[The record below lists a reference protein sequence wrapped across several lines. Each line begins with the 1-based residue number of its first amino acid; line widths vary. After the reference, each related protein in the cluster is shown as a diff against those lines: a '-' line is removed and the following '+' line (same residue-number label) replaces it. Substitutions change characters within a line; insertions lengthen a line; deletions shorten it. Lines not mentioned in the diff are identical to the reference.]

1 MSTVKVAINGFGRI
15 GRLVFRQ
22 IYNMEGIDV
31 VAINDLTSPKVL
43 AHLLKYDS
51 AQGRFEGGEVTYTDT
66 SIAVNGDEVR
76 IYAQKDPSQIPWGDH
91 DVDVVIESTGFFTDK
106 AKAEAHLKAGA
117 KRVVISA
124 PATGDLKTIVFN
136 VNHNILDGSETIIS
150 CASCTTNCLAP
161 MAKVMNDQFKIVM
174 GIMTT
179 IHAYTN
185 DQNTLDAPHPKGDL
199 RRSRA
204 AAQNIV
210 PNSTGAAKA
219 IGLVLPEL
227 KGKLDGSAQR
237 VPVITGSL
245 TELTTVLERQVTI
258 EEVNTAMRAASN
270 ESFGYTE
277 DEIVS
282 SDVIGSTF
290 GSLFDATQ
298 TKVITVGD
306 QQLVKT
312 VSWYDNEMSYVSQL
326 VRTVKYFAGLISK

>member
-15 GRLVFRQ
+15 GRLVYRQ
-22 IYNMEGIDV
+22 IYKMEGIDV

-51 AQGRFEGGEVTYTDT
+51 AQGRFDADVKATED
-66 SIAVNGDEVR
+66 SIVVNGDAVR
-76 IYAQKDPSQIPWGDH
+76 IYAQKDPSQIPWGSH

-106 AKAEAHLKAGA
+106 DKATAHLTAGA

-124 PATGDLKTIVFN
+124 PATGDLKTVVFN
-136 VNHNILDGSETIIS
+136 VNHSILDGSETIIS

-161 MAKVMNDQFKIVM
+161 MAKVLNDQYGIVT

-185 DQNTLDAPHPKGDL
+185 DQNTLDAPHAKGDL
-199 RRSRA
+199 RRARA
-204 AAQNIV
+204 AAANIV

-219 IGLVLPEL
+219 IGVVLPEL

-245 TELTTVLERQVTI
+245 TELTTILAKTVTKEDI
-258 EEVNTAMRAASN
+258 NAAMKTAAN

-282 SDVIGSTF
+282 SDIIGIQF

-298 TKVITVGD
+298 TKVMTVGD

-326 VRTVKYFAGLISK
+326 VRTVNYFAKLIS

>member
-22 IYNMEGIDV
+22 IFNMDGIEV
-31 VAINDLTSPKVL
+31 VAINDLTSPAVL

-51 AQGRFEGGEVTYTDT
+51 AQGRFGQQVTSTENA
-66 SIAVNGDEVR
+66 IVVNGRQVKV
-76 IYAQKDPSQIPWGDH
+76 YAQKDPSQIPWATH

-106 AKAEAHLKAGA
+106 AKAEAHLSAGA

-124 PATGDLKTIVFN
+124 PATGDLKTVVFN
-136 VNHNILDGSETIIS
+136 VNHSILDGSETIIS

-161 MAKVMNDQFKIVM
+161 MAKTLNDNFGIIT
-174 GIMTT
+174 GIMST

-199 RRSRA
+199 RRARA
-204 AAQNIV
+204 AAANIV

-227 KGKLDGSAQR
+227 KGKLDGGAQR
-237 VPVITGSL
+237 VPVITGSV
-245 TELTTVLERQVTI
+245 TELYSILEKTVTADQV
-258 EEVNTAMRAASN
+258 NAAMKAASN
-270 ESFGYTE
+270 ESFGYNE

-282 SDVIGSTF
+282 SDVIGISF

-298 TKVITVGD
+298 TKVQSIGD
-306 QQLVKT
+306 KQLVKT

-326 VRTVKYFAGLISK
+326 VRTVHHFAGLIK